1 MWPGDKAT
9 KRVVYCISRSYL
21 SVHTCSLQCLYC
33 ERTFRD
39 HTTLKDH
46 MRKKQHKKINSQNK
60 VYDRFYII
68 NYLELGK
75 GWEQV
80 QLEDDREI
88 IERGDK

>member
-1 MWPGDKAT
+1 
-9 KRVVYCISRSYL
+9 
-21 SVHTCSLQCLYC
+21 
-33 ERTFRD
+33 
-39 HTTLKDH
+39 

-60 VYDRFYII
+60 VYDRFYVI

-75 GWEQV
+75 DWEQV